1 MIRKKPFYSE
11 RDVIAYSRI
20 INRHP
25 GIVVG
30 QMQRY
35 LDNYS
40 YLTRYLS
47 KVRQFVMQGAIADGW
62 GQIMPIS
69 L

>member
-1 MIRKKPFYSE
+1 MIRKKPFYYE